1 MNSIVL
7 SDAQQLSLDAFNGKT
22 VDKYSVDQMNTMLR
36 AAITEAC
43 GGEWNFYRFQKN
55 KWDVYAII
63 AETMPVVLK
72 SSLDGAFGDMCE
84 IRDGALGDKNYW
96 TVPENDLFK
105 VYTVARGDYDVE
117 RQTIVS
123 NSFTIP
129 TQKKLIKIFTEI
141 DLFISGRIDWAEVIA
156 RVTKSFGAYIG
167 ELIYN
172 TMYNSYSAIGT
183 SYKHT
188 GAFSADTMLE
198 LISQVQSATGAS
210 KVSIFG
216 TQIALANIADGA
228 GYSDAEKRRFNEFGF
243 YDMFRGNSMFM
254 FPQAYKAGTS
264 TKAVNDSSVIILPD
278 NGIKI
283 VRVMLEGDPEVRDH
297 DGSTRNDG
305 QPEFLFGRM
314 IGAAALTV
322 EEGMYGMYKFA

>member
-1 MNSIVL
+1 MNTIVL
-7 SDAQQLSLDAFNGKT
+7 NDIQKLSLDAYNGKA
-22 VDKYSVDQMNTMLR
+22 VDKYNVNEMNTMLR

-43 GGEWNFYRFQKN
+43 GGEWNFYKFQKN

-63 AETMPVVLK
+63 AQTMPVSLK
-72 SSLDGAFGDMCE
+72 TSLDGAFGDMAE
-84 IRDGALGDKNYW
+84 IKDTQLGDKNYF
-96 TVPENDLFK
+96 TVPNNDLFK
-105 VYTVARGDYDVE
+105 VYTVARGNYDVE

-123 NSFTIP
+123 NAFTVA

-141 DLFISGRIDWAEVIA
+141 DLFLAGKIDWVEVIT
-156 RVTKSFGAYIG
+156 RVTKSFGAYVG

-183 SYKHT
+183 AYKHT
-188 GAFSADTMLE
+188 GAFDAGTMLE
-198 LISQVQSATGAS
+198 LISQVQSASGAS
-210 KVSIFG
+210 KVQIFG

-228 GYSDAEKRRFNEFGF
+228 GYSDGEKRRFNEFGF

-264 TKAVNDSSVIILPD
+264 TKAVNDASVFILPD
-278 NGIKI
+278 VGERI
-283 VRVMLEGDPEVRDH
+283 VKVVLEGEPEVRDT
-297 DGSTRNDG
+297 DGTARNDG

-314 IGAAALTV
+314 IGAASLTV
-322 EEGMYGMYKFA
+322 EEGLYGMYKFA

>member
-1 MNSIVL
+1 MNSIAL
-7 SDAQQLSLDAFNGKT
+7 NDIQKLSLDAYTGKP

-43 GGEWNFYRFQKN
+43 DGEWNFYKFQKN

-63 AETMPVVLK
+63 AETMPVALK
-72 SSLDGAFGDMCE
+72 SSLDGAFDDMAE
-84 IRDGALGDKNYW
+84 VKDTALGDKNYW
-96 TVPENDLFK
+96 VVPNNDLFK
-105 VYTVARGDYDVE
+105 VYTVARGNYDVE

-129 TQKKLIKIFTEI
+129 TQKKLIKIYTEI
-141 DLFISGRIDWAEVIA
+141 DLFIAGKIDWVEVIS
-156 RVTKSFGAYIG
+156 RVTKSFGAYVG

-172 TMYNSYSAIGT
+172 TMYNSYDAIGT
-183 SYKHT
+183 PYKHT

-198 LISQVQSATGAS
+198 LISQVQAATGAS
-210 KVSIFG
+210 KVQIFG

-228 GYSDAEKRRFNEFGF
+228 GYSDGEKRRFNEFGF

-264 TKAVNDSSVIILPD
+264 TKAVNDSFALILPD
-278 NGIKI
+278 NGEKI
-283 VRVMLEGDPEVRDH
+283 VKIMLEGDPEVRDS
-297 DGSTRNDG
+297 DGTTRNDG

-322 EEGMYGMYKFA
+322 EEGMYGMYRFA

>member
-1 MNSIVL
+1 MNSIAL
-7 SDAQQLSLDAFNGKT
+7 NDIQKLSLDAYTGKP

-36 AAITEAC
+36 AAISEAC
-43 GGEWNFYRFQKN
+43 GGEWNFYSFQKN

-63 AETMPVVLK
+63 AETMPVALK
-72 SSLDGAFGDMCE
+72 SSLDGAFDDMAE
-84 IRDGALGDKNYW
+84 VKDTALGDKNYW
-96 TVPENDLFK
+96 VVPQNDLFK
-105 VYTVARGDYDVE
+105 VYTVARGNYDVE

-129 TQKKLIKIFTEI
+129 TQKKLIKIYTEI
-141 DLFISGRIDWAEVIA
+141 DLFIAGKIDWVEVIS
-156 RVTKSFGAYIG
+156 RVTKSFGAYVG

-183 SYKHT
+183 PYKHT

-198 LISQVQSATGAS
+198 LISQVQAATGTS
-210 KVSIFG
+210 KVQIFG

-254 FPQAYKAGTS
+254 FPQAYKVGTT
-264 TKAVNDSSVIILPD
+264 TKAVNDSFALILPD
-278 NGIKI
+278 NGEKI
-283 VRVMLEGDPEVRDH
+283 VKIMLEGEPEVRDN
-297 DGSTRNDG
+297 DGSARNDG

-322 EEGMYGMYKFA
+322 EEGMYGMYKFV